1 MDDQAPVYIQPIA
14 QPTPF
19 GTWTECE
26 KAFKALATPISE
38 TVREDFLS
46 RIRASQRGRYFSFRF
61 LVERALGDRG
71 TKLAPFETP
80 LLAILSEGQTLIKLE
95 ERGSREAVERSVRDR
110 LEVVS
115 SKDDWKRFL
124 NSYEHLW
131 VLYLIL
137 RTWHAEA
144 VFTAALT
151 AFWKCIRRLTTKG
164 KKKSTTDDRPE
175 SLENFARTLAQKV
188 PEKPVFNKSITDL
201 LGSANSLIALSSHL
215 ADEVM
220 EKNRKLEALGL
231 DHAELRLD
239 ADGLRAKNERLQAKL
254 SESKTSVDDL
264 RGKLDREQQH
274 FERQKGVN
282 EELRKKMIADL
293 LAEIRPSCLLRL
305 QSIKG
310 FTDRDEPNKSG
321 IIRLANEIEEI
332 LQQVQLK

>member
-1 MDDQAPVYIQPIA
+1 MDNQAPVDIQPIA
-14 QPTPF
+14 QPAPF
-19 GTWTECE
+19 STWTECE
-26 KAFKALATPISE
+26 KAFKAIAPPISE

-46 RIRASQRGRYFSFRF
+46 RIRASQRRRYFSFRY

-71 TKLAPFETP
+71 TKLAPFEAP
-80 LLAILSEGQTLIKLE
+80 LLAMLSEGQPFVKLE
-95 ERGSREAVERSVRDR
+95 ERGSREAVERWVTDR
-110 LEVVS
+110 LEEVT

-137 RTWHAEA
+137 RTWHTEA

-151 AFWKCIRRLTTKG
+151 AFSKCIRRLMVKG
-164 KKKSTTDDRPE
+164 KKKSTADDRPE
-175 SLENFARTLAQKV
+175 SLENFTRTLSRKV
-188 PEKPVFNKSITDL
+188 PEKPVFSKPITDL
-201 LGSANSLIALSSHL
+201 LGSAQSLIALSAHL

-220 EKNRKLEALGL
+220 EKNRRLETLGT
-231 DHAELRLD
+231 DHAELRID
-239 ADGLRAKNERLQAKL
+239 ADGLRAENKRLQAKL
-254 SESKTSVDDL
+254 NESKASVGDL
-264 RGKLDREQQH
+264 RGKLDQEQQH

-293 LAEIRPSCLLRL
+293 LAEIRRSCLLRL

-332 LQQVQLK
+332 LQQVKVN